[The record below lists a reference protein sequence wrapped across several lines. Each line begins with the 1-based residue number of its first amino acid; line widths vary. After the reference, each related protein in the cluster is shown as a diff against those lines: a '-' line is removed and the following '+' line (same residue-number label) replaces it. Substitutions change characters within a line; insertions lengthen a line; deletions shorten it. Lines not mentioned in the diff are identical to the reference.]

1 MNGNGIVTNSSG
13 KRKSRRRSSPQVV
26 YGGIALGVAALVALL
41 LYFWLGWNFYWLW
54 LLTVNV
60 VAFVFYRYDKRQAQH
75 EGAMR
80 VPEVVLLLL
89 TLVGGFVGAGAGMYM
104 RPHHK
109 TRKPKFVATLVI
121 GALIQVVIIY
131 LLYLR

>member
-1 MNGNGIVTNSSG
+1 MTKTSSHG
-13 KRKSRRRSSPQVV
+13 HSQRRFSPQVV
-26 YGGIALGVAALVALL
+26 YGVIALGAAAVAALF
-41 LYFWLGWNFYWLW
+41 LYFWLGWNLYWLW
-54 LLTVNV
+54 LLAVNV

-75 EGAMR
+75 EDAMR

-89 TLVGGFVGAGAGMYM
+89 SLLGGLVGAGAGMYM

-109 TRKPKFVATLVI
+109 TRKPKFVATLAVGAVI
-121 GALIQVVIIY
+121 QLAIIY